1 MNTGTYLDIIA
12 AIPPLIGI
20 WTLFRRE
27 ITVTGFN
34 TGSIVRL
41 NLGFL
46 TAILF
51 DALRVE
57 GFLWA
62 QYGLLVSLALMFD
75 SIGTLSFNLY
85 LSPENQSL
93 RALVRNASQQIEFYI
108 YFGVVQTWLL
118 INLAFPAYY
127 LPSTIALMAVI
138 LIFPTRLFRLA
149 GRRAGSA
156 VAKDMLTVLQ
166 VSWISFVVVA
176 FLFFSFG
183 ANPPVLGISI
193 PFAWELAFS
202 STSTFFF
209 LMSKGAT
216 NPTGLTKIWGAL
228 VPGTVVKLGQK
239 YIVLH
244 DAGEKARTLLSAS
257 FTSLI
262 DAGVRIVVADLARSP
277 LVEKTLGNDQRFEKW
292 ESEGK
297 VVNLESHVTE
307 GQIKEKAHDFLLRR
321 GVGTVYVVELPDAR
335 LDRVRDTMTDRANTT
350 GLFLV
355 EKGVVPKAELIQF
368 LQENKEVQL
377 LDLTTPKAPFSSV
390 LNFRHSTLQG
400 STILLEHSSDSGV
413 EESVRLFI
421 TEAVSYGEL
430 SAVFTSK
437 STKLYRTIRGDKKVK
452 IIASSSLIS
461 SPDQL
466 PDGEVQIPD
475 RELGLVTS
483 IVSDL
488 LDTAKGL
495 PACFVFDSIMDMVH
509 GDHWE
514 QVYSGLKQI
523 IELASLPNVTTLVLA
538 NQDTFEPQF
547 LGALKG
553 LFQVLLSQDR
563 TGLRVQKL
571 PSTPNPSSRARALPS
586 AT

>member
-1 MNTGTYLDIIA
+1 MN
-12 AIPPLIGI
+12 
-20 WTLFRRE
+20 LF
-27 ITVTGFN
+27 
-34 TGSIVRL
+34 
-41 NLGFL
+41 FL
-46 TAILF
+46 TAIVF

-57 GFLWA
+57 GFSWA
-62 QYGLLVSLALMFD
+62 QYGLLVSLGLLFD
-75 SIGTLSFNLY
+75 SIGTMAFNMY

-93 RALVRNASQQIEFYI
+93 RTLLRTASQQVEFYI
-108 YFGVVQTWLL
+108 YYGVVQAWLI
-118 INLAFPAYY
+118 INLAFPSFY
-127 LPSTIALMAVI
+127 LASTISVMVVI
-138 LIFPTRLFRLA
+138 LVFPTRLFRLA
-149 GRRAGSA
+149 GRRAGSP
-156 VAKDMLTVLQ
+156 VAKDMLTILQ

-183 ANPPVLGISI
+183 ADPPVLGISI

-216 NPTGLTKIWGAL
+216 NPTGLTKIWGSL

-262 DAGVRIVVADLARSP
+262 EAGVRIVIADLARSP

-297 VVNLESHVTE
+297 VVNLESHVSD
-307 GQIKEKAHDFLLRR
+307 GQLRDKAHDFLLRR
-321 GVGTVYVVELPDAR
+321 GVGTVYVVELPDAS
-335 LDRVRDTMTDRANTT
+335 LDRVSSTMTDRANTT

-355 EKGVVPKAELIQF
+355 EKGTVPKAELMDF
-368 LQENKEVQL
+368 LEANRGVQL
-377 LDLTTPKAPFSSV
+377 LDLTTPRAPFSSV
-390 LNFRHSTLQG
+390 LNFKHSTLQG
-400 STILLEHSSDSGV
+400 STILLEHSSDSGF

-430 SAVFTSK
+430 GAVFTSK
-437 STKLYRTIRGDKKVK
+437 STKLYRIMRGDKKVK

-461 SPDQL
+461 TADQL

-495 PACFVFDSIMDMVH
+495 PASFVFDSIMDMVH

-514 QVYSGLKQI
+514 QVYSGIKQI
-523 IELASLPNVTTLVLA
+523 IELVSLPNVTTLILA
-538 NQDTFEPQF
+538 NRDTLDPQF

-563 TGLRVQKL
+563 AGLRVEKMPSEPSHSRVDKTL
-571 PSTPNPSSRARALPS
+571 PPSD
-586 AT
+586 

>member
-12 AIPPLIGI
+12 AMPPLIGL

-27 ITVTGFN
+27 FTVTGFN
-34 TGSIVRL
+34 TGSIARL

-46 TAILF
+46 AAVSF

-57 GFLWA
+57 GFAWA
-62 QYGLLVSLALMFD
+62 SYGLLVSLAVMFD
-75 SIGTLSFNLY
+75 SIGTLAFNLY
-85 LSPENQSL
+85 LSPENQSI
-93 RALVRNASQQIEFYI
+93 RALLRNASQQIEFYI
-108 YFGVVQTWLL
+108 YYGVVQAWLI
-118 INLAFPAYY
+118 INLAIPEYY

-138 LIFPTRLFRLA
+138 LVFPTRLFRLA
-149 GRRAGSA
+149 GKRAGSP

-183 ANPPVLGISI
+183 TNPPVLGISI

-202 STSTFFF
+202 STSSFFF

-216 NPTGLTKIWGAL
+216 NPTGLTKIWGSL

-262 DAGVRIVVADLARSP
+262 EAGVRIVIADLARSP
-277 LVEKTLGNDQRFEKW
+277 LVEKTLGNNQRFEKW
-292 ESEGK
+292 QSDGK
-297 VVNLESHVTE
+297 VVNLESHVSD
-307 GQIKEKAHDFLLRR
+307 GQLKEKAHDFLLRR
-321 GVGTVYVVELPDAR
+321 GVGTVYVVELPDSS
-335 LDRVRDTMTDRANTT
+335 LERVSSTMTDRANTT

-355 EKGVVPKAELIQF
+355 EKGVVPKAELMAF
-368 LQENKEVQL
+368 LQTNKEVQL
-377 LDLTTPKAPFSSV
+377 LDLTTPKAPFSSI
-390 LNFRHSTLQG
+390 LNLNHSRLQG
-400 STILLEHSSDSGV
+400 STILLEHSSDSGF

-437 STKLYRTIRGDKKVK
+437 STKLYRIIRGDKKVK

-461 SPDQL
+461 TPDQL

-483 IVSDL
+483 IVADL

-514 QVYSGLKQI
+514 QVYSGIKQI
-523 IELASLPNVTTLVLA
+523 IELVSLPNVTTLVLA
-538 NQDTFEPQF
+538 NQDTLDSQF

-553 LFQVLLSQDR
+553 LFHVLLSQDR
-563 TGLRVQKL
+563 IGLRVQKL
-571 PSTPNPSSRARALPS
+571 PSLQIPLRTDRTVPPS
-586 AT
+586 A